1 MSTQT
6 VVLLHSVAATV
17 RSRLPCNVLSMDR
30 PQLTLSTM
38 LAVGICLTGCSAR
51 TVAGQA
57 TTSPTPV
64 DSTVIQ
70 VTATLDGETLALKR
84 GPICI
89 GDGKNILIL
98 ARIEGT
104 DDGKVTADVGI
115 AEPLAVHTV
124 LIKGLNSQNYFWE
137 PSSIRPDDL
146 TATKSGRTVTITGE
160 IRHRDLKNK
169 TNKRIEIQAKNCPGT

>member
-1 MSTQT
+1 
-6 VVLLHSVAATV
+6 
-17 RSRLPCNVLSMDR
+17 MDR
-30 PQLTLSTM
+30 PQLTLAIA
-38 LAVGICLTGCSAR
+38 LAAVICFAGCSAR
-51 TVAGQA
+51 PIAGQA
-57 TTSPTPV
+57 TTSPAPV
-64 DSTVIQ
+64 GSTATQ
-70 VTATLDGETLALKR
+70 VTAVLDGETLALKR

-115 AEPLAVHTV
+115 TEPLAVHTV
-124 LIKGLNSQNYFWE
+124 LIKGLNSQDYFWE
-137 PSSIRPDDL
+137 PSPIRPDDF